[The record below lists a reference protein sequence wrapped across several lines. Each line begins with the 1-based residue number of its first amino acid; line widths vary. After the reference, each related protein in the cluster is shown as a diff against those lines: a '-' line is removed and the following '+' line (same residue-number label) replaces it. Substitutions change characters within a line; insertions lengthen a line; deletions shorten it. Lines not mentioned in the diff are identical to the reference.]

1 MKIEM
6 KPIATNFF
14 KLKFTN
20 YAMPAESVFDVPYG
34 CEMQIGYN
42 ENGGVQGTL
51 NRVGSVL
58 NAAGVVA
65 GSAASFGANIATGN
79 VAGAITSGVGAVG
92 SIFNVSRDIASA
104 FNSKVATKGSQG
116 DSTSISSDN
125 CVFRLVDCSPLYN
138 ECGPIDDF
146 WICMAMQLTSGA
158 KYPVGKIPGANGIIY
173 KQLIVI
179 SK

>member
-1 MKIEM
+1 M
-6 KPIATNFF
+6 
-14 KLKFTN
+14 KFTN

-58 NAAGVVA
+58 NAAGAVA
-65 GSAASFGANIATGN
+65 GSAASLGANIATGN

-92 SIFNVSRDIASA
+92 SIFNASRDIATA
-104 FNSKVATKGSQG
+104 FNSKWQQRVYKAIQLPFQVIT
-116 DSTSISSDN
+116 
-125 CVFRLVDCSPLYN
+125 VFFVWLIVLHYIMNAGRLM
-138 ECGPIDDF
+138 IF

-158 KYPVGKIPGANGIIY
+158 KFPVGKTHGANGIIY